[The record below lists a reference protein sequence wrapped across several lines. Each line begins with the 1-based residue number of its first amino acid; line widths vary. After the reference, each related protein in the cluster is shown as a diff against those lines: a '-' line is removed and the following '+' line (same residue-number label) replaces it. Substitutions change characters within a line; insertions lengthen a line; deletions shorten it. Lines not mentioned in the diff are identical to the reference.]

1 MSTEGLL
8 IEHSRVFG
16 SDVMTQPSDITD
28 PSGLGFG
35 FRVQGQEFSRPSEN
49 PLRPYS
55 STTGDF
61 KIPQLQLGFLIGWGF
76 NTGYKS
82 SHFKKSVKPQLKIP

>member
-16 SDVMTQPSDITD
+16 SDVMVQPSDITD

-49 PLRPYS
+49 PLRPYLS
-55 STTGDF
+55 NGE
-61 KIPQLQLGFLIGWGF
+61 LGILNYPVTAGVF
-76 NTGYKS
+76 
-82 SHFKKSVKPQLKIP
+82 